1 MVESLQPTQLRTYL
15 ALVEA
20 VSLLQYAVRGQLRS
34 AGGLSYVQFE
44 ILAVLSDADRPLTM
58 TDLAD
63 VVVYSRSGLTH
74 QAGLLEQAELITRHT
89 SPEDQRVTV
98 VSITDAGRA
107 RVAAVLPGHI
117 DVVHTMLFESL
128 SDHDVVA
135 LGDIMS
141 RARDYMRTQPR
152 RSVASRKPRSAGLLG
167 RESPEVQAG
176 DLLTD
181 S

>member
-1 MVESLQPTQLRTYL
+1 
-15 ALVEA
+15 
-20 VSLLQYAVRGQLRS
+20 
-34 AGGLSYVQFE
+34 
-44 ILAVLSDADRPLTM
+44 M

-117 DVVHTMLFESL
+117 DVVHAMLFESL
-128 SDHDVVA
+128 SDQDVVA

-141 RARDYMRTQPR
+141 RARDFMRTRPP
-152 RSVASRKPRSAGLLG
+152 RSVASRKPRSVGVSG
-167 RESPEVQAG
+167 RESPRV
-176 DLLTD
+176 
-181 S
+181 